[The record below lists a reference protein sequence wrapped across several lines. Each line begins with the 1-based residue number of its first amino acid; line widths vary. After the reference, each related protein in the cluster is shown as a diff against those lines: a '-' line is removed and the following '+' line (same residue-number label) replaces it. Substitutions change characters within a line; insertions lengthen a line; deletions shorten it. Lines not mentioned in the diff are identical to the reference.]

1 MKTRCFSGL
10 LWALVAVL
18 AVTLLS
24 PAVLAKATEDETV
37 SPEVAR
43 KVIAALKDKKKEL
56 GDIKDENDKKLKR
69 VSHGKLPRK
78 VGDDT
83 YELPFIVRTAEPT
96 KQVVE
101 RFKMTIGPDPD
112 KKGAY
117 KLVNEELEH
126 TWDGIRKS
134 NGKRCFEFGQFN
146 FERYGMKMSASNG
159 AMCEEYYEGG
169 VERFWLISDDLAYT
183 YDPPDQERDLYQ
195 LWQIH
200 KMNTDLKKQ
209 VVVEPELF
217 DFQCDLDSCEE
228 IIKSS
233 FKGLN
238 RPDPPTPEE
247 AASWDDP
254 NPDTLPA
261 QVQAEMRKRLEG
273 SDKAGPF
280 SGFRRPDFEGNS
292 WFVAGVREKGS
303 EDQDATVAL
312 YYDNWGGYEC
322 LFFTPVGIL
331 FGYYTEETLAS
342 TDPYELERRDDY
354 YNERVAGGSTPNRF
368 LEVYGVSGTVEAA
381 LEDAERLDADINF
394 KLNIKQPIQVL
405 PFSIVGFNRFGAGGG
420 TKPPQV
426 NVNLVQIDGQDLS
439 YVKTG
444 ATSGYVLLPEPA
456 KAGDQINL
464 RMEFDTKAIRKLNY
478 AFSQMA
484 RFGWMPFVRF
494 ADFIDEFDLT
504 IKAPSQYTILGIGHK
519 VEEKTVGEVTTSKWK
534 ADSPVVF
541 PTIIFGK
548 YVSDVP
554 PKEAT
559 AKKSDGTVVPVAV
572 HVDEVSMQQLD
583 ITVNSAQRANDS
595 FGNFSSGARGIRGKQ
610 LRPIATQAAMSINLY
625 NEIAGVDYPYGEL
638 NLVNDPAPALYG
650 QAPSSLIYL
659 GSLVFRGEG
668 TMAGGSLFGGGGG
681 GGTGTA
687 KFLKSVVAHE
697 VGHQWWGSR
706 VSNANQRN
714 YWFVESLAE
723 FFSAI
728 YLEKAFGRGE
738 YQQQVDE
745 WRRRV
750 LTVDAKSSVQDS
762 SVIYAGDDG
771 GASYQAAVYN
781 KGPYAFHLMREL
793 FGDEKFFPF
802 LKKFSQELAAR
813 REIVSRDIQV
823 VSEEA
828 LGGVDP
834 NTGEQYNVDLEWFFD
849 QWIRGTGVP
858 EYRLEYDV
866 RKTEDGGAIIKGAI
880 HQRVL
885 AGSKFSKREIPGKYY
900 RALVPLTVIGK
911 DRQGN
916 DKTWVKRLV
925 LEAVE
930 TTPFQ
935 LKVPGEP
942 IEILLNKDGNT
953 LSHDINTGRSW

>member
-1 MKTRCFSGL
+1 M
-10 LWALVAVL
+10 AVL

-24 PAVLAKATEDETV
+24 PAALAKATDDETV
-37 SPEVAR
+37 SPELAR
-43 KVIAALKDKKKEL
+43 KVLAALKDKKKEL
-56 GDIKDENDKKLKR
+56 GEIKDENDKKLKR
-69 VSHGKLPRK
+69 FSHGRLPRK

-83 YELPFIVRTAEPT
+83 FEIPFIVRTAEPT
-96 KQVVE
+96 KQIVE
-101 RFKMTIGPDPD
+101 RYLMTIGPDPE
-112 KKGAY
+112 KKGKY
-117 KLVNEELEH
+117 KLLNEELQD

-134 NGKRCFEFGQFN
+134 NGIRCYDFKSFD
-146 FERYGMKMSASNG
+146 FERYGMKMSATNG

-169 VERFWLISDDLAYT
+169 VEGFWLVSDDVAYT
-183 YDPPDQERDLYQ
+183 YNPPDYANERNLYQ

-200 KMNTDLKKQ
+200 QMNVDLKKQ
-209 VVVEPELF
+209 VIVEPEAF
-217 DFQCDLDSCEE
+217 DFECDLDTCEE
-228 IIKSS
+228 IITSS
-233 FKGLN
+233 FKGLD
-238 RPDPPTPEE
+238 REAPPSAEE
-247 AASWDDP
+247 AATWAKLTSVDG
-254 NPDTLPA
+254 LPSK
-261 QVQAEMRKRLEG
+261 VHAEARRRFDLDGK
-273 SDKAGPF
+273 SSPF
-280 SGFRRPDFEGNS
+280 AGFRRPDFEGNH

-303 EDQDATVAL
+303 DDDDATVAL

-322 LFFTPVGIL
+322 LFFTPVGVL
-331 FGYYTEETLAS
+331 FGYYTEETLAN

-354 YNERVAGGSTPNRF
+354 YNERIAGGSTPNRF

-420 TKPPQV
+420 TKPPEV
-426 NVNLVQIDGQDLS
+426 NVNLVQMDGQDLS

-504 IKAPSQYTILGIGHK
+504 IKAPSQYKILGIGHK
-519 VEEKTVGEVTTSKWK
+519 VEEKTVGEVTTSKWR

-548 YVSDVP
+548 YISDVP

-583 ITVNSAQRANDS
+583 IEVSDR
-595 FGNFSSGARGIRGKQ
+595 FGETMDNFNSGARGIRGKQ
-610 LRPIATQAAMSINLY
+610 LRPIATQAAVSINMF
-625 NEIAGVDYPYGEL
+625 NEISGVDYPYGEL

-668 TMAGGSLFGGGGG
+668 TMAGGGIFSGRQGG

-728 YLEKAFGRGE
+728 YLERAFGRGE
-738 YQQQVDE
+738 YQEQVDE

-762 SVIYAGDDG
+762 SVIYSGDDG
-771 GASYQAAVYN
+771 GASYQSAVYN
-781 KGPYAFHLMREL
+781 KGPYAFHLMREM
-793 FGDEKFFPF
+793 FGDERFFPF

-834 NTGEQYNVDLEWFFD
+834 NTGEKYNVDLEWFFD
-849 QWIRGTGVP
+849 QWIRGTGIP
-858 EYRLEYDV
+858 EYRLEYDI
-866 RKTEDGGAIIKGAI
+866 RKTEDGGAIIKGSI

-900 RALVPLTVIGK
+900 RALVPLTVIGR
-911 DRQGN
+911 DRSGN
-916 DKTWVKRLV
+916 DQTWVKKLV

-942 IEILLNKDGNT
+942 IEVLLNKDGNT
-953 LSHDINTGRSW
+953 LSHDTNTGKSW